1 MVSKAAYGTQI
12 WDEMGEELSHW
23 NMEAMDL
30 ITEAVFAFWLVDIFH
45 FCECYAFTMVERDLK
60 FGRTV
65 RFIPDWVPGVR
76 FK

>member
-45 FCECYAFTMVERDLK
+45 FREC
-60 FGRTV
+60 
-65 RFIPDWVPGVR
+65 
-76 FK
+76 